1 VTGDGGKSIS
11 LITHHPSPVT
21 IFLMA
26 KQDYYQVLGIKR
38 DAKPDEI
45 KKAYRRLARKHH
57 PDVNPGDKSAE
68 ERFKLIT
75 EAHDVLSD
83 EKKRKVYDR
92 FGEYSDNLAQAAARG
107 ATPGGAGGGGRTSP
121 GFDFEGFDWG
131 TAGAPGGGASGGGS
145 SFRDIFADLFG
156 GSTARQEREPPRPQP
171 KRGADIE
178 MPLALSFE
186 ESITGLT
193 TNITVNRS
201 EQCTRCNGAGD
212 TGGPVVT
219 CSTCKGSGQVQRA
232 GGRLKFSQECPD
244 CGGVGKRRQPCS
256 LCKGSGVLPKTE
268 TVKIRIPAGVDTGSR
283 VRIAG
288 KGEGGR
294 LGAPP
299 GDLFIITNVGRHKYF
314 TRKGDNIYVTVP
326 LTVPEAALG
335 AKIEV
340 PTVEGKAQLR
350 IPPGT
355 QSGQKFRL
363 RERGVPSLRNPQ
375 LRGDQFV
382 EVQVTLPNVISEE
395 TKELLKRYAQLN
407 AENPRVA
414 MGLE

>member
-1 VTGDGGKSIS
+1 
-11 LITHHPSPVT
+11 
-21 IFLMA
+21 M
-26 KQDYYQVLGIKR
+26 LGVKR
-38 DAKPDEI
+38 DAKPEEI
-45 KKAYRRLARKHH
+45 KKAYRRLARKYH

-83 EKKRKVYDR
+83 AKKRQVYDR
-92 FGEYSDNLAQAAARG
+92 FGQYSDNLADAAARG
-107 ATPGGAGGGGRTSP
+107 ASGPGAGTSGAWRYEGFEDFVNSAGAGSTGGGG
-121 GFDFEGFDWG
+121 
-131 TAGAPGGGASGGGS
+131 GGGT

-156 GSTARQEREPPRPQP
+156 GGSSAKQEREPPRPQP
-171 KRGADIE
+171 IRGADIE

-186 ESITGLT
+186 EAITGMT
-193 TNITVNRS
+193 TNLTVNRS
-201 EQCTRCNGAGD
+201 EQCSRCNGAGD
-212 TGGPVVT
+212 IGGPVVV
-219 CSTCKGSGQVQRA
+219 CSTCKGNGQVQRT
-232 GGRLKFSQECPD
+232 GGRLKFTQECPD
-244 CGGVGKRRQPCS
+244 CAGTGRRRQPCS
-256 LCKGSGVLPKTE
+256 LCKGAGVMPKTE
-268 TVKIRIPAGVDTGSR
+268 TLKNVRIPAGVDTGSR

-294 LGAPP
+294 LGASP
-299 GDLFIITNVGRHKYF
+299 GDLYIITNVGAHKYF
-314 TRKGDNIYVTVP
+314 KRKGDNIYVTVP

-363 RERGVPSLRNPQ
+363 RERGAPSLRNPS

-382 EVQVTLPNVISEE
+382 EVQVTLPKVISEE
-395 TKELLKRYAQLN
+395 TKDLLRRYGQIN
-407 AENPRVA
+407 TENPRVA

>member
-1 VTGDGGKSIS
+1 
-11 LITHHPSPVT
+11 
-21 IFLMA
+21 MA
-26 KQDYYQVLGIKR
+26 KEDFYQVLGVGR
-38 DAKPDEI
+38 DAKAEEI
-45 KKAYRRLARKHH
+45 KKAYRRLARKYH

-68 ERFKLIT
+68 ERFKKIT

-83 EKKRKVYDR
+83 QKKRAVYDR
-92 FGEYSDNLAQAAARG
+92 FGQYSDNLADAAARG
-107 ATPGGAGGGGRTSP
+107 AAGGGGAGGASRTSP
-121 GFDFEGFDWG
+121 GFDFTGFDFG
-131 TAGAPGGGASGGGS
+131 SNASSSSGGS

-156 GSTARQEREPPRPQP
+156 GGSSKTAEREPPRPAPQ
-171 KRGADIE
+171 RGADIE

-186 ESITGLT
+186 EAVTGMT

-201 EQCTRCNGAGD
+201 EQCSRCNGAGD
-212 TGGPVVT
+212 SGGPLVV
-219 CSTCKGSGQVQRA
+219 CSTCHGSGQVQRA
-232 GGRLKFSQECPD
+232 GGRLRFAQECQD
-244 CGGVGKRRQPCS
+244 CAGTGKRRSPCA
-256 LCKGSGVLPKTE
+256 LCHGKGTTPKAE
-268 TVKIRIPAGVDTGSR
+268 QVKVRIPAGVDTGSR
-283 VRIAG
+283 VRIPG

-299 GDLFIITNVGRHKYF
+299 GDLFIITNVGRHRHF
-314 TRKGDNIYVTVP
+314 TRKGDNIYVTIP

-363 RERGVPSLRNPQ
+363 RERGVPSLRNSEA
-375 LRGDQFV
+375 RGDQFV
-382 EVQVTLPNVISEE
+382 EVRIELPKVISEE
-395 TKELLKRYAQLN
+395 TKELLRKYAQLN
-407 AENPRVA
+407 DENPRVG

>member
-1 VTGDGGKSIS
+1 
-11 LITHHPSPVT
+11 
-21 IFLMA
+21 MA
-26 KQDYYQVLGIKR
+26 KEDFYKVLGLER
-38 DAKPDEI
+38 TAKPEEI

-57 PDVNPGDKSAE
+57 PDVNPGDKSSE

-83 EKKRKVYDR
+83 PKKRAVYDR
-92 FGEYSDNLAQAAARG
+92 FGQYSDNLAEAAARG
-107 ATPGGAGGGGRTSP
+107 AEPGGGAGGHSAP
-121 GFDFEGFDWG
+121 FDFTGFDWG
-131 TAGAPGGGASGGGS
+131 NATSGGGNNAGGS
-145 SFRDIFADLFG
+145 SFRDIFSDLFG
-156 GSTARQEREPPRPQP
+156 GSGAKAEREVPRPMPQ
-171 KRGADIE
+171 RGADIE

-186 ESITGLT
+186 EAVNGMT
-193 TNITVNRS
+193 TNISVKRS
-201 EQCTRCNGAGD
+201 EQCSRCNGAGD
-212 TGGPVVT
+212 TGGAPVT
-219 CSTCKGSGQVQRA
+219 CPTCKGAGQVQRA
-232 GGRLKFSQECPD
+232 GGRLRFAQECPD
-244 CGGVGKRRQPCS
+244 CGGLGKRRPPCS
-256 LCKGSGVLPKTE
+256 LCHGKGTMPKTE
-268 TVKIRIPAGVDTGSR
+268 NVKVRIPAGVDTGSR
-283 VRIAG
+283 VRIPG

-294 LGAPP
+294 MGAPA
-299 GDLFIITNVGRHKYF
+299 GDLFIITNVGRHPHF
-314 TRKGDNIYVTVP
+314 TRKGDNIYVTIPV
-326 LTVPEAALG
+326 TVPEAALG

-375 LRGDQFV
+375 ARGDQFV
-382 EVQVTLPNVISEE
+382 EVQVTLPKVISEE